1 MKAKDERKELEKML
15 ETSSA
20 NIGNEP
26 QDALELQSEPMFDL
40 DYDKLQKDCQRKAKH
55 MISNATGLMLTD
67 EVVKNNPYLKSKM
80 QVDVISL
87 SGMLYQLSIN
97 ETAQK
102 ALLEEIRSGAMHPRM
117 FEVFGQLSKTV
128 GELNKQLL
136 QTVEAIKMTYR
147 DLRDDIRERN
157 NDQLQLGEGITK
169 NSKGLLTIGTKEL
182 IKETKRLKMEELRI
196 QDIEDIETIE

>member
-26 QDALELQSEPMFDL
+26 QDAPELQSEPMFDL